1 MQLQPVVRVV
11 LLGALQSSKIP
22 KIQKKLEVG
31 LIRIKKLENRPK
43 TKFCVCTI
51 RPCLAVHSECDSA
64 PEAKKQNVYKTCNV
78 CLKAF
83 PSAHYLTKHKQEA
96 GHKKK

>member
-1 MQLQPVVRVV
+1 MRVHAGVRAGERACAYIC
-11 LLGALQSSKIP
+11 LYDYYIIIYATQC
-22 KIQKKLEVG
+22 VG
-31 LIRIKKLENRPK
+31 
-43 TKFCVCTI
+43 TCVDTCVRTCM
-51 RPCLAVHSECDSA
+51 RLYNSPLADSMHIECDSA
-64 PEAKKQNVYKTCNV
+64 PQAKKQNVYKTCNV